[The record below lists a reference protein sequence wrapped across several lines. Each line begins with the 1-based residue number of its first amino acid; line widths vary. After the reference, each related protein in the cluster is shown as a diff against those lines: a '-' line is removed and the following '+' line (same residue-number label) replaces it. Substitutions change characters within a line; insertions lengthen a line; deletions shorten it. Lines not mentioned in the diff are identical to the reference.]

1 MGSDRHW
8 PLLPLELVVFTAFGH
23 VAHELAAIPPWIGG
37 AISALVVG
45 VVLRFL
51 DPTLKRLGE
60 RFAARRDAVA
70 TASIATNSKD
80 PTSP

>member
-1 MGSDRHW
+1 MTDRHW

-70 TASIATNSKD
+70 SVATNSKD
-80 PTSP
+80 PSTP